1 MIFVTVGTNEAPF
14 DRLLLALAEVGA
26 DEDLVVQHGPSAVQ
40 PPRASCFASLS
51 YEELADLVRRARVV
65 VSHAGVGSVL
75 TALANGKRPIVV
87 PRLRRFGEAVDDH
100 QLLFARRLEQ
110 TELVT
115 LVEDLSQLSEALRSS
130 SDAVSIKLEADRRLI
145 DELRAYV
152 RQRLVLR
159 DGSRGV
165 ADTG

>member
-14 DRLLLALAEVGA
+14 DRLLLALAEIRA
-26 DEDLVVQHGPSAVQ
+26 DEELVVQHGSSAVQ
-40 PPRASCFASLS
+40 PPLATCVASVS
-51 YEELADLVRRARVV
+51 YEELVDLVRRARVV

-87 PRLRRFGEAVDDH
+87 PRLRRFREAVDDH
-100 QLLFARRLEQ
+100 QLLFARRLEEQ
-110 TELVT
+110 GLVT
-115 LVEDLSQLSEALRSS
+115 LVEDPAQLSEAVRSS
-130 SDAVSIKLEADRRLI
+130 SDAVSIRLEADRRLV

-159 DGSRGV
+159 GGSRGT
-165 ADTG
+165 ARTG